1 MKFAL
6 IGPGILSIPPPG
18 WGAVEILIW
27 DYYNELTKKVMM
39 LKLLIKCVQIIMI
52 NQIHLHNIV
61 RI

>member
-27 DYYNELTKKVMM
+27 DYYNDKFVHLEDNA
-39 LKLLIKCVQIIMI
+39 II
-52 NQIHLHNIV
+52 NTPDIHYKYSS
-61 RI
+61 